1 MKLEV
6 TFTKE
11 SSSVNGT
18 EWYAMVID
26 TESNIVVAEAKKM
39 STAKEAYDV
48 IFDRVQ
54 LVKKELAT
62 RSLEQA
68 KAL

>member
-54 LVKKELAT
+54 LIKKELAT

>member
-6 TFTKE
+6 TFMKRF
-11 SSSVNGT
+11 SSGNGT

-26 TESNIVVAEAKKM
+26 TESNIVVAEAEKM

-48 IFDRVQ
+48 IFDCVQ
-54 LVKKELAT
+54 LTKKELAT
-62 RSLEQA
+62 RSLQPA
-68 KAL
+68 KTL

>member
-1 MKLEV
+1 MQLKV

-26 TESNIVVAEAKKM
+26 TESSIVVAEAKKM

-54 LVKKELAT
+54 LIKKELAT
-62 RSLEQA
+62 RSLQPA
-68 KAL
+68 KTL